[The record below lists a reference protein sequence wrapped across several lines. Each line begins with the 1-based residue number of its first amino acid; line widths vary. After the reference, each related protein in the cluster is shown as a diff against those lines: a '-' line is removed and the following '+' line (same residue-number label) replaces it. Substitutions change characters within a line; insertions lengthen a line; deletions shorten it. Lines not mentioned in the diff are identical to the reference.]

1 MHFAASAFLCAHRTG
16 YHAEQAQRI
25 QLEPLHRTVLQCRQR
40 DSEIA
45 ALRTSLAER
54 DSKAQASRSELAELQ
69 LQVKSHEHSLQH
81 AYNQLAEASRDKARV
96 RQQLLEN
103 QAELTG
109 VSPCCAHLAAGLLAT
124 LQMQLVADVA
134 VLMPHSHS

>member
-1 MHFAASAFLCAHRTG
+1 MLARCISAGDLALSSFWFYSLRLFGLMPWVLFGHTKKDT
-16 YHAEQAQRI
+16 H
-25 QLEPLHRTVLQCRQR
+25 HSTVLQCRQR

-54 DSKAQASRSELAELQ
+54 DSKVQASRSELAELQ

-109 VSPCCAHLAAGLLAT
+109 VSLCCTHTHVAT
-124 LQMQLVADVA
+124 RC
-134 VLMPHSHS
+134 

>member
-1 MHFAASAFLCAHRTG
+1 M
-16 YHAEQAQRI
+16 
-25 QLEPLHRTVLQCRQR
+25 
-40 DSEIA
+40 
-45 ALRTSLAER
+45 SLAER
-54 DSKAQASRSELAELQ
+54 DSKVQASRSELAELQ

-109 VSPCCAHLAAGLLAT
+109 VSLCCVHLAAGLHAS
-124 LQMQLVADVA
+124 LQIEACC
-134 VLMPHSHS
+134 